1 MQIEKQ
7 KENDIYIKRELIT
20 AASVLLPA
28 CMMLFV
34 ESMARGS
41 VKLTIDWI
49 VANPMVAFIN
59 YAVWFIPF
67 NLFQFISRRWLF
79 WTCQLILT
87 GLVLCIG
94 VGNAVKLQVRTTP
107 FVLQDLSVLDA
118 AVTMAEDYFP
128 EWNLPLLLVCAVL
141 AVVAFAIVVGRRFNR
156 YAVGKTRW
164 VLFSMIF
171 CCMLFYTTEKDAFWA
186 EGYSLKNNYENNG
199 FADGFLRSAAE
210 NYQCCQKATGVLFSC
225 G

>member
-1 MQIEKQ
+1 MLYEERENFSIDSQIKSIIKDETAKMQIEKQ

-67 NLFQFISRRWLF
+67 N
-79 WTCQLILT
+79 
-87 GLVLCIG
+87 
-94 VGNAVKLQVRTTP
+94 
-107 FVLQDLSVLDA
+107 
-118 AVTMAEDYFP
+118 
-128 EWNLPLLLVCAVL
+128 
-141 AVVAFAIVVGRRFNR
+141 
-156 YAVGKTRW
+156 
-164 VLFSMIF
+164 
-171 CCMLFYTTEKDAFWA
+171 
-186 EGYSLKNNYENNG
+186 
-199 FADGFLRSAAE
+199 
-210 NYQCCQKATGVLFSC
+210 
-225 G
+225 